1 MPLDDITIREASS
14 GDADVIAPLFDAYR
28 QFYGKA
34 PDLDL
39 ARAFL
44 RQRLGNAES
53 IVLIAVSAGG
63 AEPLGF
69 VQLYPTFSS
78 LQCNRAWVLNDLF
91 VAERARRRG
100 VAERL
105 MQAAASSAQHAGVS
119 SLSLS
124 TAHDN
129 VAAQRLYTK
138 LGYVL
143 DEDFRTYALT
153 IGRLPIHRSTATSP

>member
-1 MPLDDITIREASS
+1 MRLDDLTIREAVSS
-14 GDADVIAPLFDAYR
+14 DADAIAPLFDAYR

-34 PDLDL
+34 SDLDL

-53 IVLIAVSAGG
+53 IVLVAVSAAG

-91 VAERARRRG
+91 VAERARRHG
-100 VAERL
+100 VAEAL
-105 MQAAASSAQHAGVS
+105 MQAAARSAQHAGVS
-119 SLSLS
+119 SISLS
-124 TAHDN
+124 TAHGN

-138 LGYVL
+138 LGYML
-143 DEDFRTYALT
+143 DEDFRTYVLT
-153 IGRLPIHRSTATSP
+153 IKRLQVHRPTATSP

>member
-1 MPLDDITIREASS
+1 MHSDDVTIREAISS
-14 GDADVIAPLFDAYR
+14 DVDAVAPLFDAYR

-34 PDLDL
+34 SDLEL

-53 IVLIAVSAGG
+53 IVLVAEAAGG
-63 AEPLGF
+63 TELLGF

-100 VAERL
+100 VAEAL
-105 MQAAASSAQHAGVS
+105 MQAAARSAQQAGVS
-119 SLSLS
+119 SISLS

-129 VAAQRLYTK
+129 MAAQRLYEK

-143 DEDFRTYALT
+143 DEEFRTYVLAV
-153 IGRLPIHRSTATSP
+153 PSTRRG